1 MGPATP
7 NRAVVPGSELNAVGW
22 GRRRLLGALAGVATA
37 GVLLLLGLGYAVY
50 VAVTSDIT
58 SATDTSATAT
68 ASATSTASAS
78 SLPVASAT
86 SGTSAPAGSATT
98 ASTAEGPQAA
108 SGAARR
114 DAIASAPMLAVRPA
128 DSRAAAPAAVAAAA
142 ITIPVATTTG
152 PAGVPAGFAHTPHG
166 ALGQLAAIETTAL
179 AGMSIAAA
187 NQVYEAW
194 ALPGGVGAGGWEITR
209 DVQAF
214 LTAASGAGKDPT
226 TATVVAIPAG
236 AQVKGV
242 DGQDWTLACVLLTVR
257 ARITVDAAIGYG
269 YCERMQWQERRWMIA
284 PGAPPARAPST
295 WPGTAVAVQAGW
307 RTWVGGEQE

>member
-7 NRAVVPGSELNAVGW
+7 NGAVVPGSGLNAVGW

-37 GVLLLLGLGYAVY
+37 GVLLLIGLGYAVY

-58 SATDTSATAT
+58 SATDTS
-68 ASATSTASAS
+68 
-78 SLPVASAT
+78 SLPVASATSATSGT
-86 SGTSAPAGSATT
+86 SGTSAPAGSAAA
-98 ASTAEGPQAA
+98 ASTAEGPQAV

-128 DSRAAAPAAVAAAA
+128 DSRGAAPAAVAGAS
-142 ITIPVATTTG
+142 ITIPVATTAG
-152 PAGVPAGFAHTPHG
+152 PAGVPAGFPHTPHG

-187 NQVYEAW
+187 NQVYEGW

-226 TATVVAIPAG
+226 TATVVATPAG

-242 DGQDWTLACVLLTVR
+242 DGDDWTLACVLLTVR

-284 PGAPPARAPST
+284 PGPPPARAPST
-295 WPGTAVAVQAGW
+295 WPGTAVAAQAGW